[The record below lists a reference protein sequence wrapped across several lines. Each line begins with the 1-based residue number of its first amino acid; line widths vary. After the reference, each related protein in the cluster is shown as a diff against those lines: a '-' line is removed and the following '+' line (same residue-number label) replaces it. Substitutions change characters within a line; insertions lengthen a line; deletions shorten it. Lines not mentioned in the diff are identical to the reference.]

1 MVKQQMV
8 KQQMVKQQMVMES
21 DQQESMCC
29 NPRTSERPFQ
39 NVLQLATKENVRE
52 HRIFCEYKNSCLSTL
67 FSESKAERHGQ
78 HLIHSM
84 SLQHL
89 RLQYTFYKKSPSCEF
104 FWWKR
109 EKNSLLTVL
118 TLKIYRIFCY
128 LQKILKILQ

>member
-1 MVKQQMV
+1 MV
-8 KQQMVKQQMVMES
+8 KQQMVKQQMVMEI
-21 DQQESMCC
+21 DQQEWMCSH
-29 NPRTSERPFQ
+29 PRTSERPFQ

-104 FWWKR
+104 FCGKGKKIHYPFR
-109 EKNSLLTVL
+109 SIPEGLQGIIGTLLDE
-118 TLKIYRIFCY
+118 
-128 LQKILKILQ
+128 KILY